1 MKNTFY
7 SVGRVEYKA
16 VTKNLSKPLLRKLGK
31 LNAIANGMLLLV
43 LLSSE
48 TMLKVL
54 MLLESSFHGKNL
66 AWEDTNDLK

>member
-7 SVGRVEYKA
+7 SVGRVKDKA
-16 VTKNLSKPLLRKLGK
+16 GTKKLSKPLLRKLGK

-66 AWEDTNDLK
+66 A